1 MDGALSA
8 VVGAGVDASWTVQM
22 VIVSVPVCITF
33 ELGAA
38 VNAGLK
44 FGMRTYGPSVNK
56 LLGNATYDTE
66 SSDVSITFEVS
77 VGLSLGVGVADVLCA
92 YVRGAGYI
100 STCVAFYQA
109 DPSVRT
115 PRLTAG
121 LGLSASV
128 GV

>member
-22 VIVSVPVCITF
+22 VIASVPVCITF

-66 SSDVSITFEVS
+66 SSNVSITFEVS
-77 VGLSLGVGVADVLCA
+77 VGLSLGVGVADVLCT
-92 YVRGAGYI
+92 YVRGAGCI

-121 LGLSASV
+121 LGLPASV